1 MKNLPIVNYCV
12 YCYCRDEYVLL
23 FSTRHLEAASVEP
36 VIRRLVADVREGL
49 RFLWGHRLV
58 RALTLLGFGIS
69 FTGGAVTGLT
79 VVYGAQALD
88 LPETG
93 VRVGLLFSAAALGSL
108 ASSVLL
114 PRLNR
119 RYATGSITLAG
130 LTAATVAVAALAFA
144 TNFIAAL
151 VFSWLGRGTDARD
164 HQRDLAAAAGRPRSP
179 AEQGQRLGPDDCL
192 GRNALRRR
200 GGRRARRGH
209 VDPDDLSRDG
219 ARRGDQRRDRL
230 VLTAPRARGGERW
243 RLRVEVF
250 QASGVGATRK
260 QEEALAGA
268 RATTILFLALALVA
282 LGSSAGAGGS
292 SAATPASP
300 LGPNV
305 IVFDP
310 SMPVGQIQ
318 ATVDAIHA
326 QQVDAEMGTN
336 RYALLFKPGV
346 YGSADQ
352 PLQIKVG
359 YYTEIAG
366 LGASPNDV
374 TINGKIEVYNR
385 CLEGGGTSNCVAL
398 VNFWRTLSNLTL
410 NINSLGQDGCRASA
424 NFWAVSQAVSMRR
437 LKITGANLSLMDY
450 CTAGPQFA
458 SGGFIADSS
467 LPFVING
474 SQQQWLIRNSR
485 IGGWSNAVWNQ
496 VFAGV
501 EGAPSDTAF
510 PNPPYTTLA
519 TTPVSREKPYCSW
532 TTQGDYAVRV
542 PSAHTQTSGTPGAGD
557 DGGAH
562 DPARRFLR
570 RDAVGLG
577 ADDQQPACSRQE
589 PAAHP
594 GRLRVGRSI
603 AVKRADTVVLGLGH
617 ATLTAVDGAV
627 PLTVA
632 DVPGVIVAGV
642 TIDAGTVESPVL
654 LEVGKKN
661 GNQSSKKGDPSNP
674 TTLSDVYFRVGGPH
688 IGKAD
693 VALEVNGDNVLID
706 HTWVW
711 RADHGIEGFSG
722 DTERWNTNTGRNGV
736 VVNGDN
742 VTATGLF
749 VEHFQEYNVI
759 WNGENGR
766 TILYQNELPY
776 DPPTQADWMHDG
788 VEGWAGYKV
797 GDQVKTHRLD
807 GGGVYVFNRNNPSIH
822 TENGFEV
829 PDARVSVC
837 TTS

>member
-1 MKNLPIVNYCV
+1 M
-12 YCYCRDEYVLL
+12 
-23 FSTRHLEAASVEP
+23 
-36 VIRRLVADVREGL
+36 
-49 RFLWGHRLV
+49 
-58 RALTLLGFGIS
+58 
-69 FTGGAVTGLT
+69 
-79 VVYGAQALD
+79 
-88 LPETG
+88 
-93 VRVGLLFSAAALGSL
+93 
-108 ASSVLL
+108 
-114 PRLNR
+114 
-119 RYATGSITLAG
+119 
-130 LTAATVAVAALAFA
+130 
-144 TNFIAAL
+144 
-151 VFSWLGRGTDARD
+151 
-164 HQRDLAAAAGRPRSP
+164 
-179 AEQGQRLGPDDCL
+179 
-192 GRNALRRR
+192 
-200 GGRRARRGH
+200 
-209 VDPDDLSRDG
+209 
-219 ARRGDQRRDRL
+219 
-230 VLTAPRARGGERW
+230 
-243 RLRVEVF
+243 
-250 QASGVGATRK
+250 
-260 QEEALAGA
+260 AGA
-268 RATTILFLALALVA
+268 RATTILSLALALVA

-300 LGPNV
+300 FGPNV

-326 QQVDAEMGTN
+326 QQVDAEMATN

-346 YGSADQ
+346 YGSAAQ

-366 LGASPNDV
+366 LGASPTDV

-385 CLEGGGTSNCVAL
+385 CLEAGGTSNCVAL

-410 NINSLGQDGCRASA
+410 KINSLGQDGCRASA

-437 LKITGANLSLMDY
+437 LNIAGANLSLMDY

-501 EGAPSDTAF
+501 EGAPSDVAF

-519 TTPVSREKPYCSW
+519 TTPVSREKPYLFLDD
-532 TTQGDYAVRV
+532 QGDYAVRV
-542 PSAHTQTSGTPGAGD
+542 PSAHTHTSGISWGLAMTAGRTIPLDDFFVAKPSDSVHTINNQLARGMNLLLTPGVYD
-557 DGGAH
+557 
-562 DPARRFLR
+562 
-570 RDAVGLG
+570 VGL
-577 ADDQQPACSRQE
+577 
-589 PAAHP
+589 
-594 GRLRVGRSI
+594 SI

-617 ATLTAVDGAV
+617 ATLTAVGGAI

-642 TIDAGTVESPVL
+642 TIDAGTVESPLL

-661 GNQSSKKGDPSNP
+661 GNHSSKKSDPSNP

-693 VALEVNGDNVLID
+693 VALEVNRDNVLID

-749 VEHFQEYNVI
+749 VEHFQEYNLI

-797 GDQVKTHRLD
+797 GDHVKTHRLE

-829 PDARVSVC
+829 PETAGVQLHHVMTVNLSAGTIDHVVNGVGDAAD
-837 TTS
+837 TTRIGSPVFVADYP